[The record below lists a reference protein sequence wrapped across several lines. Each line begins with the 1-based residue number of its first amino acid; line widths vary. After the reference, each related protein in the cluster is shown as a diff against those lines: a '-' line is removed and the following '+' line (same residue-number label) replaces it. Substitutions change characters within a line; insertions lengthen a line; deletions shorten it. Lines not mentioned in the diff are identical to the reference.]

1 MYDLPG
7 TTLFMDLNTIDIP
20 ELLIS
25 ELYRDNLL
33 ATEIKATVATTQP
46 SAPVSP
52 LMHGS
57 ATSKESALSKEPAS
71 AKEPT
76 SSNQPA
82 PLQKATS
89 ANAPDATESRPAPA
103 KESALSK
110 EPIATTAPIPGTVL
124 ISTYKYLGHNQ
135 KQITIIIQ
143 SPGIAFLPDDQLA
156 VLTKMLEACRMNIG
170 DVAIINHANTPVA
183 ITMLREQLH
192 PSIILLFGIQ
202 PVDIR
207 LPINFPVFKIQ
218 AYDAC
223 TYLCAPSLSEL
234 VPPTDESRILK
245 SKLWVCLK
253 TLFAI

>member
-46 SAPVSP
+46 SAPVTP

-57 ATSKESALSKEPAS
+57 A
-71 AKEPT
+71 
-76 SSNQPA
+76 
-82 PLQKATS
+82 
-89 ANAPDATESRPAPA
+89 PA
-103 KESALSK
+103 KESPLSK
-110 EPIATTAPIPGTVL
+110 EPIATTAPIPGTVP

-218 AYDAC
+218 SYDAC
-223 TYLCAPSLSEL
+223 TYLCAPPLSEL
-234 VPPTDESRILK
+234 VPPTDESRLLK